1 MYSPNIEK
9 QKYDTLKL
17 SRIKFGRND
26 FNINANYIQTTE
38 DAEHLI
44 GWLLEKLLVPRKAIG
59 LKIFAD
65 PTIQLGDIV
74 SIDYKNN
81 DNLDL
86 VTSSTSRFV
95 VYNIQYSR
103 SLNGPDMTLY
113 LSEV

>member
-1 MYSPNIEK
+1 
-9 QKYDTLKL
+9 
-17 SRIKFGRND
+17 
-26 FNINANYIQTTE
+26 
-38 DAEHLI
+38 
-44 GWLLEKLLVPRKAIG
+44 LEKLLVPRKAIG

-86 VTSSTSRFV
+86 VTSATSRFV
-95 VYNIQYSR
+95 VYNIEYSR
-103 SLNGPDMTLY
+103 SLSGPDMTVY